1 MIKKVNKKL
10 VKVTSTILISAF
22 VLTGCGEGDTVAKVN
37 GENITVE
44 EYGKDYNIIK
54 KRYETQYGPEFFEQ
68 KGPEGKTME
77 EVLKTNVLDKLVI
90 EEIIMQKA
98 TEDKIVATDEEV
110 NKEVEGFKEMVGGKE
125 GFDKFLQTNG
135 MTEDYFKSG
144 IKKEL
149 TVEKYREKYLKG
161 LKLEDKELKEYY
173 EKNKA
178 NYETIKAS
186 HILVET
192 EEEAK
197 AISQQLKE
205 GGDFAELSK
214 KSIEPGAAERAGD
227 LGFFGKGQ
235 MVPEFEK
242 AAFALKVNEISDPV
256 KTEHGFHVI
265 KVTEK
270 KETYEQVKEEVK
282 TELENEKFEKHLEQL
297 KTDAKIKTYE
307 DNIKQVGA
315 KDTKDAKGD
324 KTPEPVIVPEQAPVE
339 EAPVQEPAVEVKE
352 GAKPVEKEVPVEEAP
367 KQEAP
372 VEEAPKQE
380 APVEKKAE

>member
-10 VKVTSTILISAF
+10 VKVTSTILLSAF
-22 VLTGCGEGDTVAKVN
+22 VLTGCGAGDNVAKVN
-37 GENITVE
+37 GEDITVE
-44 EYGKDYNIIK
+44 QYSKDYNIIK

-77 EVLKTNVLDKLVI
+77 EVLKTNVLDKLLI

-98 TEDKIVATDEEV
+98 QEDKIVATDEEV
-110 NKEVEGFKEMVGGKE
+110 NKEIAGFKEMVGGKE

-135 MTEDYFKSG
+135 MTEEYFKSG

-178 NYETIKAS
+178 KYETIKAS

-192 EEEAK
+192 EEQAK
-197 AISQQLKE
+197 EISKQLKE

-242 AAFALKVNEISDPV
+242 AAFALKVNEISEPV

-270 KETYEQVKEEVK
+270 KESYDQVKEQVK
-282 TELENEKFEKHLEQL
+282 TDLETEKFEQHLEKL
-297 KTDAKIKTYE
+297 KEEAKIKKYE
-307 DNIKQVGA
+307 DNIKEVGT
-315 KDTKDAKGD
+315 KDTKEAEGE
-324 KTPEPVIVPEQAPVE
+324 KTP
-339 EAPVQEPAVEVKE
+339 EPAVEVKE
-352 GAKPVEKEVPVEEAP
+352 EAKPVEKEVPAEKEAP
-367 KQEAP
+367 KEA
-372 VEEAPKQE
+372 

>member
-22 VLTGCGEGDTVAKVN
+22 VLTGCGAGDTVAKVN
-37 GENITVE
+37 GDDITVE

-77 EVLKTNVLDKLVI
+77 EVLKTNVLDKLII
-90 EEIIMQKA
+90 EQIIMQKA
-98 TEDKIVATDEEV
+98 QEDNIVATDEEV
-110 NKEVEGFKEMVGGKE
+110 NKEITGFKEMVGGKE

-161 LKLEDKELKEYY
+161 LKLDEKELKDYY
-173 EKNKA
+173 AKNKD

-186 HILVET
+186 HILVEN

-197 AISQQLKE
+197 EISKQLKE
-205 GGDFAELSK
+205 GADFAELSK

-242 AAFALKVNEISDPV
+242 AAFALKVDEISDPV
-256 KTEHGFHVI
+256 KTEHGYHII

-270 KETYEQVKEEVK
+270 KESYDQVKEEVK
-282 TELENEKFEKHLEQL
+282 TDLENEKFEQHLEKL
-297 KTDAKIKTYE
+297 KEEAKVKTYE
-307 DNIKQVGA
+307 DNIKDVG
-315 KDTKDAKGD
+315 KKDAKEE
-324 KTPEPVIVPEQAPVE
+324 KTPEAKPTPETKPAEETPAVE
-339 EAPVQEPAVEVKE
+339 EAPKEEV
-352 GAKPVEKEVPVEEAP
+352 KEVPVEEAP
-367 KQEAP
+367 AEEAP
-372 VEEAPKQE
+372 VEQTEV
-380 APVEKKAE
+380 PVEEQKAE